1 MKNILKNSL
10 VLLDIFIIRLLIIFV
25 LVIYNS
31 VIIPSFNNVVSQWF
45 RWYWFKLFY
54 IFIIIYIAIKDKT
67 IAMLLSISYVLSI
80 IHLELK
86 DDNKTVLFKKRRKK
100 RVRFASILKT

>member
-1 MKNILKNSL
+1 MKNILKDSL
-10 VLLDIFIIRLLIIFV
+10 VLLDIFIIRMIVIIV

-45 RWYWFKLFY
+45 RWHWFKLFY
-54 IFIIIYIAIKDKT
+54 IFIIIYVAIKDKT

-80 IHLELK
+80 IHIELK

-100 RVRFASILKT
+100 KVRFASILKK